1 MPIIRKDRRA
11 EVYGNLREL
20 LRQSSSSRKLYF
32 SQSVEMQLKLSSYSE
47 YIHSLEQ
54 LSLAIE
60 AINDYDS
67 AVKISESL
75 F

>member
-1 MPIIRKDRRA
+1 
-11 EVYGNLREL
+11 
-20 LRQSSSSRKLYF
+20 
-32 SQSVEMQLKLSSYSE
+32 MQLKLSSYSE

-67 AVKISESL
+67 AVKMSESL
-75 F
+75 FLSKKTSTRKRVL

>member
-1 MPIIRKDRRA
+1 ML
-11 EVYGNLREL
+11 YGNLREL

>member
-1 MPIIRKDRRA
+1 
-11 EVYGNLREL
+11 
-20 LRQSSSSRKLYF
+20 
-32 SQSVEMQLKLSSYSE
+32 MQLKLSSYSE

-60 AINDYDS
+60 TINDYDS